1 MTIDEQ
7 HLVALAKLGDNTAF
21 EKLYTKNKEKIFH
34 LTFQYTRSQ
43 QDAEDL
49 LQETFSRAFVSI
61 DQFKGRDNATFST
74 WLYRIGINCSI
85 NFLNK
90 HKKQLSHPELHQKI
104 PGDTIAST
112 HSNPE
117 ETAVFKEMVGELES
131 SMNNLSPKQRMI
143 FTLKHHE
150 GLKSKEIAQL
160 MNCSEGSVRKQLS
173 RAMHKLVKELS
184 PVTPYLKG
192 GPKP

>member
-21 EKLYTKNKEKIFH
+21 EKLYTQNKEKIFH
-34 LTFQYTRSQ
+34 LTFQYTCNQ

-49 LQETFSRAFVSI
+49 LQETFSRAFLSI

-74 WLYRIGINCSI
+74 WLYRIGINCAI
-85 NFLNK
+85 NFIQK
-90 HKKQLSHPELHQKI
+90 HKKQMTPSKLHHKI
-104 PGDTIAST
+104 PGDTVAIT

-117 ETAVFKEMVGELES
+117 ETTVFNEMITELERS
-131 SMNNLSPKQRMI
+131 LDSLSPKQRMI

-150 GLKSKEIAQL
+150 GLKAKEIAQL
-160 MNCSEGSVRKQLS
+160 MKCSEGSVKKQLH
-173 RAMHKLVKELS
+173 RAMATLVKRLS
-184 PVTPYLKG
+184 IHSSKEVQNHEK
-192 GPKP
+192 

>member
-21 EKLYTKNKEKIFH
+21 EELYIQNKGKIFH
-34 LTFQYTRSQ
+34 LAFQYTRSR

-61 DQFKGRDNATFST
+61 DQFKGLDKATFSS

-85 NFLNK
+85 NFVK
-90 HKKQLSHPELHQKI
+90 KRKKQASHPEFKHRI
-104 PGDTIAST
+104 PGDTMACKR
-112 HSNPE
+112 SNPE
-117 ETAVFKEMVGELES
+117 ETAVFKEMLGELES
-131 SMNNLSPKQRMI
+131 SLNSLSPKQRMI
-143 FTLKHHE
+143 FTLKHHQ

-160 MNCSEGSVRKQLS
+160 MRCSEGSVRKQLS
-173 RAMHKLVKELS
+173 RAMHKLAKELS
-184 PVTPYLKG
+184 PITPYLKG